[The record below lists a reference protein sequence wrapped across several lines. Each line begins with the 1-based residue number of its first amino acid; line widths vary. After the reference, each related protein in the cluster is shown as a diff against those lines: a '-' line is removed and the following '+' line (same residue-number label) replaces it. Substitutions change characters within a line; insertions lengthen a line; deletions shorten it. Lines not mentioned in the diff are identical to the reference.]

1 MKYSLVGLLV
11 LSAMS
16 SQASYELLLVAD
28 PTERVI
34 HRLDSVSG
42 SYLGTFG
49 KGILSNPRSVAVN
62 ASLGRA
68 YVFDSTQQK
77 VFTFSY
83 STGVMLSSFST
94 APLTVSPSTYGYL
107 SVMSSGNLLLGLS
120 YGGGFQLTPG
130 GSLTATYIPPAS
142 QPGLSKVIQGQD
154 GRVYGVNW
162 NQGQVACYNAGGGAS
177 IGVSATN
184 TAYWDLVSMGAE
196 GIGLAANAVVRI
208 GMSPSLPSLA
218 SSTFTPFGLTGATAL
233 ARGHGNA
240 IYLGGATSTAARIA
254 RFDGTD
260 FTSWGFIENP
270 AIKSVAGMATVVAPE
285 PLSVLTLVGGLA
297 VLVRR
302 RRK

>member
-1 MKYSLVGLLV
+1 V
-11 LSAMS
+11 
-16 SQASYELLLVAD
+16 
-28 PTERVI
+28 
-34 HRLDSVSG
+34 
-42 SYLGTFG
+42 
-49 KGILSNPRSVAVN
+49 
-62 ASLGRA
+62 
-68 YVFDSTQQK
+68 
-77 VFTFSY
+77 
-83 STGVMLSSFST
+83 
-94 APLTVSPSTYGYL
+94 

-130 GSLTATYIPPAS
+130 GSLTATYIAPAG
-142 QPGLSKVIQGQD
+142 QPGLTKVTQGQD

-162 NQGQVACYNAGGGAS
+162 NQSQVACYNAGGGAS
-177 IGVSATN
+177 IGVSGTPA
-184 TAYWDLVSMGAE
+184 AYWDLVSMGAE

-218 SSTFTPFGLTGATAL
+218 SSTFFGLTGATAL

-240 IYLGGATSTAARIA
+240 VYLGGATATAARIA

-270 AIKSVAGMATVVAPE
+270 AIKSIAGMATVVAPE

-297 VLVRR
+297 VLARR

>member
-16 SQASYELLLVAD
+16 SQASYEFLLVAD
-28 PTERVI
+28 PVERVI
-34 HRLDSVSG
+34 HRLDPVSG

-49 KGILSNPRSVAVN
+49 KGILSGPRSVAVN

-68 YVFDSTQQK
+68 YVYDNLQEK

-94 APLTVSPSTYGYL
+94 ASLSTLETTFGYL
-107 SVMSSGNLLLGLS
+107 SVMNSGNLLLGLS
-120 YGGGFQLTPG
+120 HGGGFQLTPG
-130 GSLTATYIPPAS
+130 GSLNATYLTPGG
-142 QPGLSKVIQGQD
+142 QPGLTKVTQGQD

-162 NQGQVACYNAGGGAS
+162 NQNQVACYNAGGGAA
-177 IGVSATN
+177 IGVSGTP

-196 GIGLAANAVVRI
+196 GIGLTTSSVVRI
-208 GMSPSLPSLA
+208 GLSPSLPTLA
-218 SSTFTPFGLTGATAL
+218 STTIPSFGLSSVGAL
-233 ARGHGNA
+233 ARGHGNSVY
-240 IYLGGATSTAARIA
+240 IGGSTASATRIA

-260 FTSWGFIENP
+260 FANWGFIENP
-270 AIKSVAGMATVVAPE
+270 AIKSIAGMATVVAPE
-285 PLSVLTLVGGLA
+285 PMSVLTLVGGLA
-297 VLVRR
+297 ILARR

>member
-49 KGILSNPRSVAVN
+49 KGILLGPRSVAVN

-68 YVFDSTQQK
+68 YVYDHVQEK

-83 STGVMLSSFST
+83 STGVLLSSFST
-94 APLTVSPSTYGYL
+94 ASLSTIDTTFGYV

-120 YGGGFQLTPG
+120 YGGGFQFTPG
-130 GSLTATYIPPAS
+130 GLLTATYVAPAG
-142 QPGLSKVIQGQD
+142 QPGLTKVTQGQD

-162 NQGQVACYNAGGGAS
+162 NQSQVACYNVGGGAS
-177 IGVSATN
+177 IGLSATN
-184 TAYWDLVSMGAE
+184 TAYWDQVAFGAD
-196 GIGLAANAVVRI
+196 GIGLTTSTVVRF

-240 IYLGGATSTAARIA
+240 TYLGGATASAARIA